1 MTEKLMPDIAID
13 VPDGGFTIGEAA
25 AALGIPM
32 ETLRY
37 WDRAGLLR
45 DETPRNAGGQRRYGR
60 SDLEWIAG
68 VIMLRETGMG
78 VGGIRE
84 IAALSRTPGTEGERL
99 AFFEAHRRQVQSE
112 LARTRRHLAAIEQ
125 KIAAYRAVVEEED
138 ES

>member
-1 MTEKLMPDIAID
+1 MTEILMPDITVDI
-13 VPDGGFTIGEAA
+13 PEGGFTIGEAA

-45 DETPRNAGGQRRYGR
+45 EETPRNAGGQRRYGR

-78 VGGIRE
+78 VSGIRK
-84 IAALSRTPGTEGERL
+84 IAALSRTPGTEAERL
-99 AFFEAHRRQVQSE
+99 AFFEAHRRQVQRE
-112 LARTRRHLAAIEQ
+112 IARTRRHLAAIEQ
-125 KIAAYRAVVEEED
+125 KIAAYRAVVEKEE
-138 ES
+138 S